1 MHAYAPCMVCLSTN
15 LGNFYGKC
23 EFKYSCTMVR
33 IWVINTD
40 LKPRDSTQVI
50 EVIPKR
56 QTWWK
61 CHGFRCHA

>member
-1 MHAYAPCMVCLSTN
+1 MHMLHVWFVYLHVSD
-15 LGNFYGKC
+15 FYGKC
-23 EFKYSCTMVR
+23 EQIFCTMVR

-40 LKPRDSTQVI
+40 LKPWGSTQVI
-50 EVIPKR
+50 EVIPER